1 MWMLAKRSSIF
12 FWESN
17 TLPSSTR
24 RSTLLSSA
32 FASDENFS
40 LLYDSMGA
48 IVEGVVERI
57 VLDTSVLVSALRSE
71 GGASRQVLRLCLK
84 RQCQSLIGYKLFRE
98 IEDVTGRKEVF
109 KKSVLNERE
118 REELV
123 DALMN
128 VSEWVPVF
136 FLWRPNLPDEGDNH
150 LVELA
155 VAGMATAIVT
165 SNVKDVRLGELRF
178 PQIVVETPGEF
189 MKRWRRDYGNDDD

>member
-1 MWMLAKRSSIF
+1 MLC
-12 FWESN
+12 
-17 TLPSSTR
+17 
-24 RSTLLSSA
+24 
-32 FASDENFS
+32 
-40 LLYDSMGA
+40 DSMGA
-48 IVEGVVERI
+48 IFESVVERI
-57 VLDTSVLVSALRSE
+57 VLDTSVLISALRSE

-109 KKSVLNERE
+109 KKSILNERE

-155 VAGMATAIVT
+155 VAGMATTVVT

-178 PQIVVETPGEF
+178 PQIAIETPGEF
-189 MKRWRRDYGNDDD
+189 MKRWRKNYGNDDD

>member
-1 MWMLAKRSSIF
+1 MLAKRSSIF